1 MKLKSPNSL
10 QSWLFLAGVVALIL
24 MGLLSALAS
33 ILAAHEHAYTTGRSN
48 LGVAATW
55 MALETPISMLEF
67 VALCCLMLAA
77 LVSIFRTVLASKP
90 K

>member
-10 QSWLFLAGVVALIL
+10 QSWLFLAGVVSLIL

-33 ILAAHEHAYTTGRSN
+33 ILAAHEHARTTGGLN
-48 LGVAATW
+48 LGVAATS
-55 MALETPISMLEF
+55 MAFETPIWIFEF
-67 VALCCLMLAA
+67 AGLCCLILAA
-77 LVSIFRTVLASKP
+77 LVSIFRTILASKP